1 MELDPQ
7 LAREWIA
14 AADRLQRTME
24 AFPERRATDAR
35 PGVHTSA
42 GNIIVRLEDS
52 KTPRLMLLAVFSAAL
67 CAVLS
72 IITLLGGGM
81 LYLNMK
87 DHLDAIY
94 MMAPQLKPPE
104 PARHEHH
111 HPDPAAQET
120 ERDLAGNH

>member
-1 MELDPQ
+1 MEMDPE
-7 LAREWIA
+7 LVRRWIDEA
-14 AADRLQRTME
+14 KNLQSTME
-24 AFPERRATDAR
+24 RFQQRRATDGQ
-35 PGVHTSA
+35 PGVSTQA

-52 KTPRLMLLAVFSAAL
+52 KTPRLVLLAVFSAAL

-120 ERDLAGNH
+120 ERDLADNH